1 MTREQVE
8 KRLACLVKLPTP
20 HRRILSMAITNSCA
34 AGREMPRARK
44 QPILYMMCN
53 SPGDIPKD
61 RPRDIRNPGHIILPI
76 MKILSFGPKETPVER
91 TANGHEI
98 LVRGALG
105 RGFFP
110 FTRKVCSRKLSVFR
124 TIPFLALLRNRSS
137 DGRRL
142 VHG

>member
-1 MTREQVE
+1 MEIIFVQ
-8 KRLACLVKLPTP
+8 KILVKLPPPLRTF
-20 HRRILSMAITNSCA
+20 SMAITNSCA
-34 AGREMPRARK
+34 AGREMPRTSNN
-44 QPILYMMCN
+44 QSYINDN
-53 SPGDIPKD
+53 SHGDIPKD
-61 RPRDIRNPGHIILPI
+61 RPQNIRNPGHIILPI